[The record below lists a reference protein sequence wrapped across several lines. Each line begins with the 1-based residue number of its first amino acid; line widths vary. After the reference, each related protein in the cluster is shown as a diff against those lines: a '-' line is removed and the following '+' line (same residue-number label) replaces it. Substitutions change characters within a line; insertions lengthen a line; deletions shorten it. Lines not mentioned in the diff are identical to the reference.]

1 MWARLSNENS
11 IALGR
16 RGSRLT
22 PVRLLLF
29 RPTLGQGGADR
40 VTMTLLRSFDRRLF
54 APSLVLVKREGEY
67 LENLPEDVDLTVLEV
82 RGLRAAALPLKRLL
96 EERQPDIF
104 FSTASGANPVAILA
118 HKLARQTG
126 RLVISE
132 RNVLRHGKA
141 TAKKRAVLALKRAL
155 YARADAITAVSD
167 GVRDDLVRELGLAR
181 ERITVVYNPIV
192 TDEMGAQAQE
202 RIEHAWF
209 GEDVPVVLGVG
220 RLVEEKD
227 FGTLMRAFAMVR
239 AKCPARLV
247 ILGEGP
253 LRGELEGLARELGI
267 DGDFALPGFDKNP
280 FKYMARCRAFVLSSR
295 FEGLPGVLI
304 QAMACGAPVIATD
317 CPSGPSEIVTPNEDG
332 ILVPVGDVETMAA
345 AIERVLGDRERANEM
360 GARARASAE
369 RFRVDRVMERYTA
382 ALLGHAI

>member
-1 MWARLSNENS
+1 M
-11 IALGR
+11 
-16 RGSRLT
+16 T
-22 PVRLLLF
+22 PARLLLF

-54 APSLVLVKREGEY
+54 APRLALVKREGEY
-67 LENLPEDVDLTVLEV
+67 LDDLPEDVDLTILGT
-82 RGLRAAALPLKRLL
+82 RGLRAAVLPLKRLL

-118 HKLARQTG
+118 HKLARQKG

-141 TAKKRAVLALKRAL
+141 TAKKRAVLALKRTL

-181 ERITVVYNPIV
+181 ERIRVVYNPIV
-192 TDEMGAQAQE
+192 TDEMEAQALE
-202 RIEHAWF
+202 PVEDAWF
-209 GEDVPVVLGVG
+209 REEVPVILGVG

-227 FGTLMRAFAMVR
+227 FGTLIRAFREVR
-239 AKCPARLV
+239 YRLRSRLV

-253 LRGELEGLARELGI
+253 LRGELEGLVREVGLEE
-267 DGDFALPGFDKNP
+267 DVLLPGFDKNP
-280 FKYMARCRAFVLSSR
+280 FKFMSKCNAFVLSSR

-317 CPSGPSEIVTPNEDG
+317 CPSGPSEIISPERDG
-332 ILVPVGDVETMAA
+332 VMVPVGDVEAMAN
-345 AIERVLGDRERANEM
+345 AIERVLGDPVRAREM
-360 GARARASAE
+360 GARARVSAE
-369 RFRVDRVMERYTA
+369 RFRVDGVMERYTA
-382 ALLGHAI
+382 ALLGSEL

>member
-1 MWARLSNENS
+1 MESERKLPRKN
-11 IALGR
+11 
-16 RGSRLT
+16 
-22 PVRLLLF
+22 LLLF

-40 VTMTLLRSFDRRLF
+40 VTLTLMQSFDRELF
-54 APSLVLVKREGEY
+54 APSLVLVKREGEF
-67 LENLPEDVDLTVLEV
+67 LGDLPEDIDLTVLGV
-82 RGLRAAALPLKRLL
+82 QGLRAAALPLKRLL

-104 FSTASGANPVAILA
+104 FSTSSGANPVAIMA
-118 HKLARQTG
+118 HKLARQSG

-132 RNVLRHGKA
+132 RGLLRRGKV

-192 TDEMGAQAQE
+192 TDEMAEQAAE
-202 RIEHAWF
+202 PVEHEWF
-209 GEDVPVVLGVG
+209 GENVPVILGAG

-227 FGTLMRAFAMVR
+227 FGTLIRVFAIVR
-239 AKCPARLV
+239 AKCPVRLV

-253 LRGELEGLARELGI
+253 LREDLERLARELGI
-267 DGDFALPGFDKNP
+267 ERDFALPGFYKNP
-280 FKYMARCRAFVLSSR
+280 FKYMARCSVFVLSSR

-317 CPSGPSEIVTPNEDG
+317 CPSGPSEIITPNADG
-332 ILVPVGDVETMAA
+332 MLVPVGDMEAMVA
-345 AIERVLGDRERANEM
+345 AIERVLGDAARAGEM
-360 GARARASAE
+360 GARARLSAE
-369 RFRVDRVMERYTA
+369 RFRVDNVLSRYA
-382 ALLGHAI
+382 QALLAQQER